1 MASLTLDWIQLAA
14 AVGALQGLLLTG
26 VAIAQRNNQTAK
38 RLLAALVASFTIYLA
53 SSVYYAT
60 GLIRVY
66 PHFFGMSYQMPW
78 IFGPLVYLYAVAASD
93 RSWRF
98 KRRHLLHFL
107 PVAISVAIAAP
118 YYFMSGA
125 DKIALFDRFVAGDVP
140 TRLAII
146 DPFKF
151 VSGIAYSI
159 ATFVYLRKHRRR
171 IEDSYSNTARV
182 NLAWLFWLAAA
193 AAGIWVLATTIHV
206 TLDGAPSAR
215 RARDARDRVA
225 RVRDGLHG
233 PQAARDLPIRNGR
246 VSCASGERRDDRA
259 WADRAGD
266 HKRGAGD
273 RVGGAAVRALGTW

>member
-38 RLLAALVASFTIYLA
+38 RLLAALVAAFTIYLA

-66 PHFFGMSYQMPW
+66 PHFFGMSYHMPW

-98 KRRHLLHFL
+98 HRRHLLHFL
-107 PVAISVAIAAP
+107 PAAISVAIAAP

-140 TRLAII
+140 SRLAII

-151 VSGIAYSI
+151 VSGIAYSSRLLSI
-159 ATFVYLRKHRRR
+159 YANTAAESKTATRTPHASISHGCFGLPPRPPAFGSWRRR
-171 IEDSYSNTARV
+171 FTSRSTVRRC
-182 NLAWLFWLAAA
+182 
-193 AAGIWVLATTIHV
+193 AT
-206 TLDGAPSAR
+206 S
-215 RARDARDRVA
+215 
-225 RVRDGLHG
+225 
-233 PQAARDLPIRNGR
+233 
-246 VSCASGERRDDRA
+246 S
-259 WADRAGD
+259 
-266 HKRGAGD
+266 
-273 RVGGAAVRALGTW
+273 